1 MVHARWEDQGMGG
14 QPWPFLAICA
24 LSRLHQLIAR
34 ALDDRLKP
42 LGLSRTGYFL
52 LTTLALMNGGRAL
65 LSTLSRLVMIHPT
78 TVKLTVDQL
87 ERSGLVVRERHP
99 RDRRAT
105 VVRITP
111 LGLERARAANAL
123 LENAEEGALGE
134 LTGRYEELFG
144 ALRDAR
150 MAAGDTAF

>member
-1 MVHARWEDQGMGG
+1 MVHTRWADQGMGG
-14 QPWPFLAICA
+14 EPWPFLAICS
-24 LSRLHQLIAR
+24 LSRLHQIVAR
-34 ALDDRLKP
+34 ALDDRLKS
-42 LGLSRTGYFL
+42 LELSRTGYFL

-65 LSTLSRLVMIHPT
+65 LSALGRLVMIHPT